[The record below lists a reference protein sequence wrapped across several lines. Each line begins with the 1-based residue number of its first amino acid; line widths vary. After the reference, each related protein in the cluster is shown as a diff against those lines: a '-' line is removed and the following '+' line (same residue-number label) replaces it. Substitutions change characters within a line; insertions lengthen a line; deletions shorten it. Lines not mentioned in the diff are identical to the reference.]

1 MILKSLTLENFGIYK
16 GIHTVNLAVSE
27 QKPII
32 LFGGLNGGGKTT
44 FLDALQLVLYG
55 KHARC
60 SNRGHQAFGA
70 YLASTKNRYSKASE
84 SVSLTLEFT
93 HRTETSEQLFKVQR
107 SWVIAKLADNTKDK
121 VQVFCNGDLDPFI
134 SSKWDEFVNEFIP
147 QSLSDLF
154 FFDGEKIENL
164 ANPDRS
170 SELIQTGL
178 ENLLGLDLLSQLQS
192 DLSNIERE
200 RKTSNIDETII
211 KKVSDCEAEIGEH
224 DTHLKSLRNEIANL
238 EQESSN
244 FNIRI
249 NKTRQKVRKSGAHL
263 IEERDTI
270 KFELGAID
278 RQLKDNLQQR
288 VKVDAGAGP
297 LGLISNLITDTITQI
312 RLESKAN
319 QAKAFNE
326 SVGEYE
332 QQILS
337 ILNNGKVDDNTQAA
351 ISALV
356 DENKAQRQKFAD
368 TDCYINLPES
378 IFNGLND
385 RISHEKAERDSLLKQ
400 RDVLL
405 EKQALFEKQ
414 EEAIPDYNDV
424 KVILSE
430 LAVIEAEFKNKQTL
444 LQHNNRLLEQ
454 AMAKRDVL
462 NTRYTNLLT
471 QQNKDTFEQ
480 KRALQVSDHIDK
492 LKGTMQSFAKA
503 MIKENIQ
510 LLEQKIADK
519 FVGLTRKDKLI
530 SSVSVN
536 TETFALTLL
545 SQQNDVLPP
554 SRLSAG
560 ERQLLAIAILWA
572 LAEASG
578 KELPTVIDTPLGRLD
593 GKHRSKLIDNYFPK
607 AANQVL
613 LLSTDEEITG
623 KYYQNLKPSINRE
636 YHIAFNE
643 SAQTSTISEG
653 YFNG

>member
-16 GIHTVNLAVSE
+16 GVHTVDLTVTE

-60 SNRGHQAFGA
+60 SNRGHQAFGS
-70 YLASTKNRYSKASE
+70 YLASTKNRFSEVSE
-84 SVSLTLEFT
+84 SVSLKLEFT
-93 HRTETSEQLFKVQR
+93 HRTETSEQLFRVER
-107 SWVIAKLADNTKDK
+107 SWSVAKFADNTKDK
-121 VQVFCNGDLDPFI
+121 VQVFCNDELDSFI

-164 ANPDRS
+164 AHPDRS

-200 RKTSNIDETII
+200 RKTSNIDEAII

-224 DTHLKSLRNEIANL
+224 DSDLKSLRNEIANL
-238 EQESSN
+238 EQEASDL
-244 FNIRI
+244 NIQI

-263 IEERDTI
+263 IEERDKI

-288 VKVDAGAGP
+288 VKLDAGAGP
-297 LGLISNLITDTITQI
+297 LGLISNLITDTQKQI
-312 RLESKAN
+312 ALESKGK

-326 SVGEYE
+326 SVAEYE
-332 QQILS
+332 QQILDV
-337 ILNNGKVDDNTQAA
+337 LNQGSVDNDTHAA
-351 ISALV
+351 INSLIS
-356 DENKAQRQKFAD
+356 NNTKQRQQFAN
-368 TDCYINLPES
+368 TECYIDLPAS
-378 IFNGLND
+378 IFTGID
-385 RISHEKAERDSLLKQ
+385 ERVAREQTERESLLKQ
-400 RDVLL
+400 RENLL
-405 EKQALFEKQ
+405 EQQALYEKQ

-424 KVILSE
+424 KEILSE
-430 LAVIEAEFKNKQTL
+430 LAVIEAEFKNKHTL
-444 LQHNNRLLEQ
+444 LEHNNKLLEQ
-454 AMAKRDVL
+454 ALAKRDVL

-480 KRALQVSDHIDK
+480 KRALQVSEHIDK
-492 LKGTMQSFAKA
+492 LKDTMQSFAKA

-510 LLEQKIADK
+510 LLEQKIAEK
-519 FVGLTRKDKLI
+519 FVGLTRKDNLI

-545 SQQNDVLPP
+545 SQEEDVLAP

-623 KYYQNLKPSINRE
+623 KYYNNLKPAINRE

>member
-16 GIHTVNLAVSE
+16 GVHTADLTVSE

-60 SNRGHQAFGA
+60 SNRGHQAFGS
-70 YLASTKNRYSKASE
+70 YLVSTKNRFSEASD
-84 SVSLTLEFT
+84 SVSLKLEFT
-93 HRTETSEQLFKVQR
+93 HRTETSEKLFRVER
-107 SWVIAKLADNTKDK
+107 SWSVAKIADNTKDK
-121 VQVFCNGDLDPFI
+121 VQVFCNGELDSFI

-164 ANPDRS
+164 AHPDRS

-200 RKTSNIDETII
+200 RKTSNIDEAII

-224 DTHLKSLRNEIANL
+224 DSQLKTLRNEIANL
-238 EQESSN
+238 EQKASEL
-244 FNIRI
+244 NIQI

-263 IEERDTI
+263 IEERDKI
-270 KFELGAID
+270 KFELGAIA

-288 VKVDAGAGP
+288 VKLDAGAGP
-297 LGLISNLITDTITQI
+297 LGLISNLIADTQEHIT
-312 RLESKAN
+312 LESKAK

-326 SVGEYE
+326 SVAEYE
-332 QQILS
+332 QQILD
-337 ILNNGKVDDNTQAA
+337 ILSQGNVDNDTQTALDTLISDNT
-351 ISALV
+351 
-356 DENKAQRQKFAD
+356 KQRQQFAN
-368 TDCYINLPES
+368 TEYYIDLPAS
-378 IFNGLND
+378 IFTGLD
-385 RISHEKAERDSLLKQ
+385 ERVAREQTERESLLKQ
-400 RDVLL
+400 REDLL

-424 KVILSE
+424 KEILSE
-430 LAVIEAEFKNKQTL
+430 LAFIEAGFKNKQTL
-444 LQHNNRLLEQ
+444 LEHNNRLLEQ
-454 AMAKRDVL
+454 ALAKQDVL

-480 KRALQVSDHIDK
+480 KRALQVSEHIDK
-492 LKGTMQSFAKA
+492 LKGTMQSFAKT

-510 LLEQKIADK
+510 LLEQKIAEK
-519 FVGLTRKDKLI
+519 FVGLTRKDNLI

-545 SQQNDVLPP
+545 SQEEDILPP

-623 KYYQNLKPSINRE
+623 KYYKNLKPAINRE

>member
-70 YLASTKNRYSKASE
+70 YLASTKNRYSEASE
-84 SVSLTLEFT
+84 SVSLILEFT
-93 HRTETSEQLFKVQR
+93 HRTGTSEQLFKVQR
-107 SWVIAKLADNTKDK
+107 SWSIAKIADNTNDK
-121 VQVFCNGDLDPFI
+121 VQVFCNDELDTFI

-164 ANPDRS
+164 AHPDRS

-200 RKTSNIDETII
+200 RKTSNIDEAII
-211 KKVSDCEAEIGEH
+211 KKVSDCEEEIGDH
-224 DTHLKSLRNEIANL
+224 DTHLKALRNEIANL
-238 EQESSN
+238 EQEASEL
-244 FNIRI
+244 NIQI
-249 NKTRQKVRKSGAHL
+249 NKTRQKVRNSGAHL

-312 RLESKAN
+312 QLESKAS

-326 SVGEYE
+326 SVSEYE

-337 ILNNGKVDDNTQAA
+337 ILNNGKVDDNTQAEIA
-351 ISALV
+351 ALV
-356 DENKAQRQKFAD
+356 NENKAQRQDFVNV
-368 TDCYINLPES
+368 DCYINLPES

-385 RISHEKAERDSLLKQ
+385 RISHEKTERNSLLKQ
-400 RDVLL
+400 RDALL

-424 KVILSE
+424 KEILSE
-430 LAVIEAEFKNKQTL
+430 LAVMEAEFKNKQTL

-454 AMAKRDVL
+454 AVAKCDVL

-480 KRALQVSDHIDK
+480 KRSLQVSDHIDK

-510 LLEQKIADK
+510 LLEQKIAEK